1 MWFFNTRLD
10 LWAEDVYAAG
20 VLAWRIFSDFI
31 ENNVNKKK
39 SKLLLKY
46 HNFTKGTQPLY
57 HKQLVVNSIEKEE
70 ILCNILNM
78 AKFKRIGLTDL
89 IGIDGLKM
97 DYVGEAITPLNW
109 VDFIYSDYTP
119 EINENFRHNID
130 PYGDTS
136 QVKKS
141 LKSCAEYNTTKISN
155 DVRRLELGR
164 I

>member
-1 MWFFNTRLD
+1 MFSETL
-10 LWAEDVYAAG
+10 
-20 VLAWRIFSDFI
+20 VLIANSIRKTHCYYTLRS
-31 ENNVNKKK
+31 K
-39 SKLLLKY
+39 SNCSLLLLIL
-46 HNFTKGTQPLY
+46 HDT
-57 HKQLVVNSIEKEE
+57 SIVWFERRYEDW
-70 ILCNILNM
+70 LN
-78 AKFKRIGLTDL
+78 RDL

-109 VDFIYSDYTP
+109 VDFIYNDHTP

-136 QVKKS
+136 QLIFIPYMYFAYFTGNDDSRRS